1 MEGSTRHLWDQPL
14 TALLIAPDR
23 ALARQLTA
31 AVQETRAFQLLA
43 DMKSYPPP
51 NTLEIRLRQIKPD
64 VILLDV
70 STSLDGAL
78 ELIRFASSLR
88 PITPIIAFHHTR
100 DSATVI
106 TALRAGASEFL
117 YAPFDAGSQRDA
129 VSRIRRLRHAEPD
142 TPPELGK
149 VVVFSAA
156 KPGAGSSTLALH
168 TAHAIRKRTSRRV
181 LLIDFDLQSGS
192 ISFYLKL
199 QPHHSVLDALAKVD
213 RLDAVLWGSLVESR
227 GGIDVLPAPET
238 PFSQPV
244 EQPRFN
250 DLIEYARR
258 AYDWIV
264 LDTPTIFHRTS
275 LLSVSESDQALIVS
289 TADLASLH
297 MARRAV
303 TALKQLGFSR
313 DRYQI
318 VVNRLDR
325 KSSLAAG
332 DLSRLFDCPVPAC
345 IPNDYFT
352 LHRLISLGEPL
363 LPDCDLGR
371 SINSLAAHIA
381 GAADT
386 AKTAVSQP
394 ESRLAPARTL
404 EERA

>member
-1 MEGSTRHLWDQPL
+1 MEGTRQLGDQPL
-14 TALLIAPDR
+14 TALLVAPDR

-51 NTLEIRLRQIKPD
+51 NTLEIRLRQIRPD

-70 STSLDGAL
+70 STSLDIAL

-117 YAPFDAGSQRDA
+117 YAPFDAGSQREA
-129 VSRIRRLRHAEPD
+129 ISRIRRLHHPEPD
-142 TPPELGK
+142 TPAELGK

-156 KPGAGSSTLALH
+156 KPGSGSSTLALH

-181 LLIDFDLQSGS
+181 LLVDFDLQSGS

-199 QPHHSVLDALAKVD
+199 QPRYSVLDALAKVD

-227 GGIDVLPAPET
+227 GGMDILPAPET
-238 PFSQPV
+238 PFCHPV

-258 AYDWIV
+258 AYDWII
-264 LDTPTIFHRTS
+264 LDTPTIFHRSS
-275 LLSVSESDQALIVS
+275 LLSVSESDQTLIVS

-303 TALKQLGFSR
+303 TVLKQLGFSR
-313 DRYQI
+313 DRYRI

-325 KSSLAAG
+325 KSSLAAS

-363 LPDCDLGR
+363 LPDSDLGR
-371 SINSLAAHIA
+371 AITALATHIA
-381 GAADT
+381 GAAET
-386 AKTAVSQP
+386 AKATVSQP